1 MFTLSKHL
9 ICGLYQ
15 KNMGNNEKIIKNF
28 ENIKQKTSKKY
39 LLMSKVF

>member
-9 ICGLYQ
+9 ICGLYL
-15 KNMGNNEKIIKNF
+15 KNMGNNEINYQKLTQYT
-28 ENIKQKTSKKY
+28 QKTSKKY